1 VPPTWYIKIFKK
13 KLFISLD
20 YVGETEWSGFP
31 KAEGKKKKKR
41 AAAAPAHFT
50 GGT

>member
-1 VPPTWYIKIFKK
+1 LVHKIQK

-20 YVGETEWSGFP
+20 YYVGETEWSGFP
-31 KAEGKKKKKR
+31 KAEGKKKKKKKR